1 MCKKCINKILMN
13 ANFGKEKCISK
24 LLKKIATFHPYP
36 LALTSYIVSS
46 GQFTKFFMVPVTI

>member
-1 MCKKCINKILMN
+1 MHKILMN